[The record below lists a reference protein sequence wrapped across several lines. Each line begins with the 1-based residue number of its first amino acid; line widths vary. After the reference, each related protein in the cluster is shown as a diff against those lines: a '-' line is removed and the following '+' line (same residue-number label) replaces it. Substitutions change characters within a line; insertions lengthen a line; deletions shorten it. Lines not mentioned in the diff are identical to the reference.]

1 MGCDGGTIP
10 KRDELVRTKKKKAQ
24 ASKEVKAGARW
35 NYCHLSQL
43 PLQKPVVVDQLGN
56 LYNKEKLIEYMLD
69 RTKYENG
76 PDYIKN
82 LKDIKELNLTPNP
95 SYDSNRQENGD
106 ESNTINKT
114 QWICSITGLEMNGS
128 FKFYCLFS
136 CGCVF
141 SERAYKSINSSNF
154 KCIRC
159 EKTYGENDLITINPT
174 EEEIETN
181 IIKMKGRKEA
191 IAKLKA
197 EKAAEKSKASAKDD
211 PISSETCDSKKTKR
225 PVESSAKSLNNEK
238 SKKVK
243 SIQDDP
249 NASDVYKSIFNTC
262 DKAKNQQKAHWVTFN
277 PLYN

>member
-10 KRDELVRTKKKKAQ
+10 KRDELVRTKKKKVE

-35 NYCHLSQL
+35 NYCRLSQL
-43 PLQKPVVVDQLGN
+43 PLQKPVVADQLGN

-69 RTKYENG
+69 RSKFENG

-106 ESNTINKT
+106 ESNAINKT

-128 FKFYCLFS
+128 FKFFCIFS

-141 SERAYKSINSSNF
+141 SERAYKSINLNSL

-159 EKTYGENDLITINPT
+159 EKSYTENDLITINPNDG
-174 EEEIETN
+174 ELDAN
-181 IIKMKGRKEA
+181 MQKMKARKEA
-191 IAKLKA
+191 IAKAK
-197 EKAAEKSKASAKDD
+197 AEKSKTSTKDNQNNTD
-211 PISSETCDSKKTKR
+211 SCISIKSKRSIDST
-225 PVESSAKSLNNEK
+225 AKSSTNDK
-238 SKKVK
+238 SKKIK
-243 SIQDDP
+243 SIQEDP
-249 NASDVYKSIFNTC
+249 NTSDVYKSIFNTC
-262 DKAKNQQKAHWVTFN
+262 EKAKKQQKAHWVTFN

>member
-10 KRDELVRTKKKKAQ
+10 RRDELVRTKKKKAV

-56 LYNKEKLIEYMLD
+56 LYNKDKLIEYMLD
-69 RTKYENG
+69 RSKYENG
-76 PDYIKN
+76 PEYIKN

-95 SYDSNRQENGD
+95 SFDSNKQENGD

-128 FKFYCLFS
+128 FKFFCLFS

-141 SERAYKSINSSNF
+141 SERSYKSINPTSL

-159 EKTYGENDLITINPT
+159 EKSYSENDLIILNPT
-174 EEEIETN
+174 EEELDIN
-181 IIKMKGRKEA
+181 LNKMKARKEA
-191 IAKLKA
+191 IAKSKA
-197 EKAAEKSKASAKDD
+197 EKAKTSTKDNQKC
-211 PISSETCDSKKTKR
+211 SEDGTLTKTKR
-225 PVESSAKSLNNEK
+225 PAESTSKSSTSEK
-238 SKKVK
+238 SKKIK

-249 NASDVYKSIFNTC
+249 NTSDVYKSIFNTC
-262 DKAKNQQKAHWVTFN
+262 DQAKNQQKAHWVTFN